1 MYKIKRDEVKNR
13 LYITLTGVLSLE
25 EAKKA
30 RQAIEIESE
39 SLKPNF
45 DLINDIS
52 KFIHG
57 DEEAGKVLQS
67 IMIFLIQKKVNYVI
81 RVVGTSKTGLMQ
93 FANNSLPIDSYKLK
107 YVPTLEEAETLL
119 SAK

>member
-1 MYKIKRDEVKNR
+1 MYKIKKDIVRNR
-13 LYITLTGVLSLE
+13 LYISITGVLSLE

-30 RQAIEIESE
+30 RHSIEVEVE
-39 SLKPNF
+39 FLKPNF

-57 DEEAGKVLQS
+57 DEEAGKVLQG

-107 YVPTLEEAETLL
+107 YVPTMEEAETFLL
-119 SAK
+119 SK